1 MTRSDRGRRAVTV
14 VVVALLLLSVPQLAL
29 AAFSGRTAPTLAVGS
44 ATMVA
49 PANLV
54 GSFTCSKTGPIESIR
69 VSIDGFTDAGPAGST
84 YRYVLSSDGV
94 LESSSSSRSRS
105 ITLTGDQLNDRSQTD
120 WLLTIQAT
128 LGKWTSPVKS
138 QVLTCNKGG
147 KGGGSL

>member
-54 GSFTCSKTGPIESIR
+54 GGYTCQRSGGTETMQ
-69 VSIDGFTDAGPAGST
+69 IDLSGFTDAGPPGAT
-84 YRYVLSSDGV
+84 YRYALTARLSSGA
-94 LESSSSSRSRS
+94 SASTTSRSVTLNAGQ
-105 ITLTGDQLNDRSQTD
+105 ILDPLGTTWTLTVQS
-120 WLLTIQAT
+120 T
-128 LGKWTSPVKS
+128 LRGWTSPVTTFA
-138 QVLTCNKGG
+138 VTCTKGG
-147 KGGGSL
+147 KSTGSL